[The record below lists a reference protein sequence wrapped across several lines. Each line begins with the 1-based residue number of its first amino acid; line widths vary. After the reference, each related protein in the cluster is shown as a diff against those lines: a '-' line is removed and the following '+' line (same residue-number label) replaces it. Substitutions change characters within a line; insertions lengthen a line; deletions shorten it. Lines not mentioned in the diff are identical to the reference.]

1 MMDGLLKCY
10 LLRIFSIS
18 TNWFSV
24 YAISEDDAI
33 DIIVKAI
40 EQHRTGSADYSPRD
54 LWEVKQISFI
64 GPGWYRIGDK
74 VILGELPTPLPQNE
88 ER

>member
-1 MMDGLLKCY
+1 MNISLKGY
-10 LLRIFSIS
+10 LLRIPSIS
-18 TNWFSV
+18 INWFSV

-40 EQHRTGSADYSPRD
+40 ERRKTGSADYSPRD

-64 GPGWYRIGDK
+64 GPGWYRNGEG
-74 VILGELPTPLPQNE
+74 VVLGELP
-88 ER
+88 